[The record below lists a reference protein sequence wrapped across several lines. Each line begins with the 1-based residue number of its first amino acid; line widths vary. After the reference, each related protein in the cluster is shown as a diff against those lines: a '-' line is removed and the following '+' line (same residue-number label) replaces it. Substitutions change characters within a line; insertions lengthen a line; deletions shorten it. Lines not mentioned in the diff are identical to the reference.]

1 MRKVKTISHKEFAV
15 EMDLLATGI
24 KDSVEDLDNFMRIL
38 LSARIFCPVK
48 TGALRDSIRLEK
60 RGEHLVALVAG
71 GAAFINPET
80 GREVDYAVYV
90 HEGTSR
96 MLARPFLTQAIQ
108 REKLVVGRRILT
120 ETLER
125 I

>member
-1 MRKVKTISHKEFAV
+1 LRKAKTMNHKEFAV
-15 EMDLLATGI
+15 EMNLLATGI
-24 KDSVEDLDNFMRIL
+24 KDSVDDLDNFMSIL

-71 GAAFINPET
+71 GPGFINPET

-96 MLARPFLTQAIQ
+96 MPARPFLTQAIQ
-108 REKLVVGRRILT
+108 REKLVVGKGILK
-120 ETLER
+120 ETVEG

>member
-1 MRKVKTISHKEFAV
+1 LRKAKTMNHKEFAV
-15 EMDLLATGI
+15 EMNLLATGI
-24 KDSVEDLDNFMRIL
+24 KDSVDDLDNFMSIL

-48 TGALRDSIRLEK
+48 TDALRDSIRLEK
-60 RGEHLVALVAG
+60 GGGHLVALVAG
-71 GAAFINPET
+71 GSGFINSRT
-80 GREVDYAVYV
+80 GREVDYAVHV

-96 MLARPFLTQAIQ
+96 MPARPFLTQAIQ
-108 REKLVVGRRILT
+108 KEKLVVGRRILT

>member
-1 MRKVKTISHKEFAV
+1 MRKAKTMSHKQFAV

-24 KDSVEDLDNFMRIL
+24 KDSVDDLDNFISIL

-71 GAAFINPET
+71 GTGYINPET
-80 GREVDYAVYV
+80 GKEVDYAVHV
-90 HEGTSR
+90 HQGTSR
-96 MLARPFLTQAIQ
+96 MPARPFLTQAIQ
-108 REKLVVGRRILT
+108 REKVVVGRRILT
-120 ETLER
+120 ENLER

>member
-1 MRKVKTISHKEFAV
+1 MKTISQKEFAV

-24 KDSVEDLDNFMRIL
+24 KDSVDDLDNFMSIL

-48 TGALRDSIRLEK
+48 TGALRGSIRLEK
-60 RGEHLVALVAG
+60 KGEHLVALVAG
-71 GAAFINPET
+71 GPGFINPET
-80 GREVDYAVYV
+80 GREVDYAVHV

-96 MLARPFLTQAIQ
+96 MPGRPFLTQAIQ
-108 REKLVVGRRILT
+108 KEKLVVGRRILT
-120 ETLER
+120 ETVGR